1 MKIQKLPWK
10 TGEGNIIVKIDET
23 KDSVDKMITLSSD
36 SEHNTLRGQII
47 ILHPEDNMNCV
58 GYLIV
63 VQKDGV
69 ALNVVPN
76 HKELSID
83 GSTIGGVHIVTD
95 SPVIINN

>member
-1 MKIQKLPWK
+1 MKILKLPWN
-10 TGEGNIIVKIDET
+10 TGEGNIIVKVDET

>member
-1 MKIQKLPWK
+1 
-10 TGEGNIIVKIDET
+10 
-23 KDSVDKMITLSSD
+23 
-36 SEHNTLRGQII
+36 
-47 ILHPEDNMNCV
+47 MNCV

-76 HKELSID
+76 HKELSIE
-83 GSTIGGVHIVTD
+83 GSTIGGINIVTD

>member
-10 TGEGNIIVKIDET
+10 TGDGNIIVKIDET
-23 KDSVDKMITLSSD
+23 KDSIDKMVTLSSD
-36 SEHNTLRGQII
+36 TAHNVLRGQII
-47 ILHPEDNMNCV
+47 ILHPEDSMNCV
-58 GYLIV
+58 GYLII

-76 HKELSID
+76 HKELSIE
-83 GSTIGGVHIVTD
+83 GSTIGGINIVTD